1 MKATKVIKI
10 TIDQATAKI
19 RTGPPIDDK
28 KDYELNVWGGVLP
41 IVKGCGQPQTDRTGV
56 QDLNLPQSIIDLI
69 KK

>member
-10 TIDQATAKI
+10 TIDGATAKI

-28 KDYELNVWGGVLP
+28 KDYELNVWAGVLP
-41 IVKGCGQPQTDRTGV
+41 IVKAYGLPQTDRTGV
-56 QDLNLPQSIIDLI
+56 LDVNLPQSIVDLI